1 MKICAVIVAGG
12 GSSRMGR
19 EKAFELIRGQS
30 IIDRI
35 VACLGAQM
43 TDVMINA
50 NGDVQRF
57 GHIGIPVIGDLRKD
71 IHSPVAGLHAA
82 LAHGRDGGYG
92 AVLTVPSDAPF
103 LPSNLVERLLVA
115 ARPAAIAAS
124 AGQRHFLTG
133 LWSTSLLD
141 ELERAMDSQLAP
153 RLQDWVSICKAAEVE
168 WAAEPYDPFLNVN
181 TPQEL
186 AEAQRLAAEFDL

>member
-19 EKAFELIRGQS
+19 EKAFELIRGWS

-43 TDVMINA
+43 TDIVVNA
-50 NGDVQRF
+50 NGDMQRF
-57 GHIGIPVIGDLRKD
+57 GHIGFPVIGDLRKD
-71 IHSPVAGLHAA
+71 IHSPMAGLHAA

-103 LPSNLVERLLVA
+103 LPLDLVERLLVA
-115 ARPAAIAAS
+115 VRPAAIAAS
-124 AGQRHFLTG
+124 AGQRHYLTG
-133 LWSTSLLD
+133 IWSTSLLD
-141 ELERAMDSQLAP
+141 ELEKAMDSQLAP
-153 RLQDWVSICKAAEVE
+153 RLRDWTLVCDAAVVH
-168 WAAEPYDPFLNVN
+168 WPAEPYDPFFNVN
-181 TPQEL
+181 TPEEL
-186 AEAQRLAAEFDL
+186 AEAERIAAEFNL